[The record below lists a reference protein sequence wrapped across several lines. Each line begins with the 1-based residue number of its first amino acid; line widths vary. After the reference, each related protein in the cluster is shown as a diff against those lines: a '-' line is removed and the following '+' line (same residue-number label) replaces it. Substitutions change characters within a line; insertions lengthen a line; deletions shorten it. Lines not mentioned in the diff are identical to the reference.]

1 MMSGTVVRMEAC
13 SSIPGYS
20 CRSRTSQAS
29 VCGLG
34 RAWGLY
40 WGVAGG
46 VVAAATIPLAIKLL
60 AIIVIGFFFYCLLGG
75 VLIAFIWHSIVSR

>member
-1 MMSGTVVRMEAC
+1 MFFDPWILLPLAYIAG
-13 SSIPGYS
+13 IGLWIG
-20 CRSRTSQAS
+20 SR
-29 VCGLG
+29 LG
-34 RAWGLY
+34 VF

-60 AIIVIGFFFYCLLGG
+60 AIVVIGFFFYCLLGG